1 MLSASHAL
9 CIPGHTFDISSL
21 HLFKSLDN
29 LWNKI
34 QPTLVDLL
42 RCLTCPGTGPSRV
55 GPVPPMSM
63 SMSCLARPQY
73 EAPPASGTRGRTRG
87 TSPSWWPTPCSPSLA
102 TRSSSSW
109 RRGCIRAT
117 ILSRAVIEKNTPKFI
132 AGNVVGPNCLVRRKL
147 SNVPSVLCANIL
159 LLYKIHFHCFPPLS
173 LLILC

>member
-109 RRGCIRAT
+109 RRGGIRAT
-117 ILSRAVIEKNTPKFI
+117 ILSRAVIKKNMPKFI
-132 AGNVVGPNCLVRRKL
+132 AGNVVEPLLVG
-147 SNVPSVLCANIL
+147 
-159 LLYKIHFHCFPPLS
+159 KIEF
-173 LLILC
+173 